1 MILNFGE
8 MERDGTFTEEWER
21 TYKRTQLVECD
32 AITDLE
38 PDIYSHPRCPVPG
51 VSRADWDNLAIC
63 RKVNA
68 TYRKN
73 SRYLWD
79 LTSEWST
86 VRTTP
91 YVPGQNPLLDP
102 ADVTVDSEISMEE
115 RYIDL
120 DNQPC
125 INTAGDLVQVKIPI
139 PRTTIKVKKNVAL
152 VNGWLSGVSGVVNDS
167 VVRFKGVPYARGTLM
182 LWHVHLGGVEVKNDI
197 EHFVCDLTIKH
208 KEEGWSTPYLNV
220 GYNELRLHP
229 QNTGPTTKLTDPT
242 TGKALMTK
250 QRCLDGS
257 SGNDGDPVPQPVFLD
272 ANGQRPRVTINVNGV
287 DQTFIK
293 DPLEAK
299 DIVIINRRFLKWY
312 DFNNKLPIR

>member
-1 MILNFGE
+1 MILNAS
-8 MERDGTFTEEWER
+8 EWERSGDFDDNWRR
-21 TYKRTQLVECD
+21 TYKRTRVFECD
-32 AITDLE
+32 SPNDLE
-38 PDIYSHPRCPVPG
+38 PDIYSHPLCPVPG
-51 VSRADWDNLAIC
+51 ISRADWDNLAVC
-63 RKVNA
+63 TKVNA
-68 TYRKN
+68 TYRKD

-79 LTSEWST
+79 LTSDWST
-86 VRTTP
+86 VRETP

-125 INTAGDLVQVKIPI
+125 INAAGDLVQVKIPI

-208 KEEGWSTPYLNV
+208 KEEGWSTPYLNT
-220 GYNELRLHP
+220 GFNELRLHP
-229 QNTGPTTKLTDPT
+229 QNLGPTPLILDPK
-242 TGKALMTK
+242 TGQPAMTK
-250 QRCLDGS
+250 QRCLDGPDGES
-257 SGNDGDPVPQPVFLD
+257 GDPVTQPVFLD
-272 ANGQRPRVTINVNGV
+272 ASGRRPRSTIIVNGKAV
-287 DQTFIK
+287 TLIK
-293 DPLEAK
+293 DPLEAS